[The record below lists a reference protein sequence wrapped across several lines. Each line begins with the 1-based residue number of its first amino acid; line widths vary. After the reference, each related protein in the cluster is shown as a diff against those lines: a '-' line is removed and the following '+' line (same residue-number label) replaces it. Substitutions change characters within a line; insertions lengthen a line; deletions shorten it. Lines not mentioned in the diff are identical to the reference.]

1 MFVLR
6 ADKRRLEAV
15 LIGKCA
21 VWSTSFGVLVLS
33 AGLAVGQAAAPKLPE
48 QDREL
53 ARGIFKQLI
62 EINSQDSNG
71 SVTAAAVA
79 MRERLLA
86 AGFPAGDLVLA
97 GPNDRK
103 QNLVAKYRG
112 AAGST
117 LKPILFICHLDVVEA
132 RKEDWTTD
140 PYQFVEKDGYF
151 YGRGTQDIKEEDA
164 DLVENFI
171 RLRRE
176 GWVPKRDIVIALT
189 ADEEGGQS
197 NGVDWLL
204 KNRPELMVADFVL
217 NPDAGGVELRN
228 GKATTMGVEAT
239 EKLYADFRLT
249 AVNRGGHSSE
259 PRTDN
264 AIYELMHALETLEA
278 HPFPMELNDV
288 TRAELEATAKT
299 ADPARAK
306 LIRGVL
312 ATPPDANAV
321 AEFSKDPVDSKTLR
335 TTCVATMLKGGH
347 APNALP
353 AMAQSNVNCRI
364 LPGYSQE
371 EIRQKLIALF
381 ADPELKVEYV
391 ADDGTVSPRASDRKS
406 LPAPPVREDVFG
418 PLRQTVETM
427 WPGVP
432 VIPSMSAGAS
442 DSIYTMGAGIP
453 SYGVSGM
460 GVDFDDDRAHGKDER
475 IRVEAFYQGVEFTY
489 LYLKALGKG

>member
-1 MFVLR
+1 MDR
-6 ADKRRLEAV
+6 A
-15 LIGKCA
+15 
-21 VWSTSFGVLVLS
+21 LS
-33 AGLAVGQAAAPKLPE
+33 
-48 QDREL
+48 RE
-53 ARGIFKQLI
+53 IFKQLI

-79 MRERLLA
+79 MRERLLS
-86 AGFPAGDLVLA
+86 AGFPAEDLVLA

-112 AAGST
+112 AAGSG
-117 LKPILFICHLDVVEA
+117 LKPILIICHLDVVEA
-132 RKEDWTTD
+132 RREDWTTD
-140 PYQFVEKDGYF
+140 PYEFVEKDGYF

-164 DLVENFI
+164 DLVANLI
-171 RLRRE
+171 RLKRE
-176 GWVPKRDIVIALT
+176 GWAPKRDIVIALT

-204 KNRPELMVADFVL
+204 KNRPELIAADFVL
-217 NPDAGGVELRN
+217 NPDAGGVELRG
-228 GKATTMGVEAT
+228 GKPTAMGVEAT

-249 AVNRGGHSSE
+249 TTNRGGHSSQ
-259 PRTDN
+259 PRPDN
-264 AIYELMHALETLEA
+264 AIYELMHALEKLEA
-278 HPFPMELNDV
+278 NPFPMELNEV
-288 TRAELEATAKT
+288 TRASLAATEKIAT
-299 ADPARAK
+299 PERAK

-312 ATPPDANAV
+312 ATPPDTKAV
-321 AEFSKDPVDSKTLR
+321 ADFSKDPSDSAALR

-353 AMAQSNVNCRI
+353 AMAQANVNCRI
-364 LPGYSQE
+364 VPGYSQE

-381 ADPELKVEYV
+381 ADPQLKIEYV
-391 ADDGTVSPRASDRKS
+391 TDAGSAMAMASDRKS
-406 LPAPPVREDVFG
+406 LPPPPVREDVFG
-418 PLRQTVETM
+418 PLRAVTAEM

-442 DSIYTMGAGIP
+442 DSIYTMMAGIP

-475 IRVEAFYQGVEFTY
+475 IRVEAFYQGVEFYY
-489 LYLKALGKG
+489 LYLKALTKP